1 MPPALGGSVT
11 RPHPIMMS
19 LFALALTLVLL
30 VLVDTAPAAAQDGGE
45 FQLPEGVTWDDVNRI
60 ASKMYCDVCE
70 GIPLDECESVACR
83 QWREEIARQLGD
95 GRTDDEIFDY
105 FVERFG
111 ADVAAVPRDTSDRI
125 LAFAVPIV
133 LVLLFGAVGAVQ
145 VQRMRERGRKVGQAT
160 RRSTGRLQ
168 ARPVPEDVDPDYLE
182 QLERELEGFVEL

>member
-1 MPPALGGSVT
+1 MRRKLLGYVLG
-11 RPHPIMMS
+11 
-19 LFALALTLVLL
+19 LAAAVLL
-30 VLVDTAPAAAQDGGE
+30 LWAASTAAAQDDS

-125 LAFAVPIV
+125 LAFAVPIA

-145 VQRMRERGRKVGQAT
+145 VQRMRERGRQVGQAT
-160 RRSTGRLQ
+160 RRSASRLQ

-182 QLERELEGFVEL
+182 RLERELEGFVES